1 MGGPR
6 YATPTPVT
14 AKDGSQTVY
23 DWSTGKYVPYAGS
36 IAEQDAKTAA
46 AWRAAGPQHVEAF
59 PTPGELAGMTPAPS
73 TQPKRRRM
81 VAGAS
86 APGASL
92 LTGGL

>member
-46 AWRAAGPQHVEAF
+46 AWRAAGPQHVEAAA
-59 PTPGELAGMTPAPS
+59 TPGELAGMNPAPS
-73 TQPKRRRM
+73 TQPKRRRP
-81 VAGAS
+81 A
-86 APGASL
+86 APGLAPGTSL
-92 LTGGL
+92 LMGGG